1 MFQLSIYKFNE
12 MSLKQNKNDPSF
24 VITVNIEIE
33 QLLNAKYHFEKSL
46 INYRFDN
53 VHNMKY

>member
-1 MFQLSIYKFNE
+1 MFHLSIYKFNE
-12 MSLKQNKNDPSF
+12 MSLKQNKKDPSF
-24 VITVNIEIE
+24 LITVNTEIE
-33 QLLNAKYHFEKSL
+33 QSLNTKYHFEKSL